1 MIMFFFLLYLY
12 DRMDV
17 SWAYC
22 NHFTMYANQTIIL
35 YAWNIHSDVMY
46 VSYFLIKLGKE
57 ISEHD
62 RKGELPA

>member
-1 MIMFFFLLYLY
+1 MPETYI
-12 DRMDV
+12 
-17 SWAYC
+17 
-22 NHFTMYANQTIIL
+22 
-35 YAWNIHSDVMY
+35 VMY

>member
-1 MIMFFFLLYLY
+1 MLGEPIVIISP
-12 DRMDV
+12 RMQIKP
-17 SWAYC
+17 SYC
-22 NHFTMYANQTIIL
+22 MPETYI
-35 YAWNIHSDVMY
+35 VMY